1 MILLENQLKPFTV
14 WDSLAQA
21 PVLGPRTVFKH
32 HLLLLQ
38 DKTTI
43 GTKHHWVLGTMV
55 AWEGSL
61 CP

>member
-55 AWEGSL
+55 A
-61 CP
+61 